1 MRKSMIQ
8 GPVTEPP
15 PQLAAILEHMM
26 LRPLKVPDGSS
37 IPDLCLDKKAVK
49 SLFQRQAL
57 LACSSFLLCASNE
70 RLKIEFRPHISD
82 EAWRT
87 AMGPDDELERIHYLA
102 GRVGADMMRA
112 AGVSP

>member
-1 MRKSMIQ
+1 MALK

-15 PQLAAILEHMM
+15 SELTAVLAHML
-26 LRPLKVPDGSS
+26 LRPLKLPDGRS
-37 IPDLCLDKKAVK
+37 IPDLGLDKKAAK
-49 SLFQRQAL
+49 TLFPRQTL
-57 LACSSFLLCASNE
+57 LSCASFMLCASNE
-70 RLKIEFRPHISD
+70 RLNVEFRPYISE

-87 AMGPDDELERIHYLA
+87 AMGPGDERERIRYLA

>member
-1 MRKSMIQ
+1 MAKRLVK

-15 PQLAAILEHMM
+15 PELAAILGHMI

-37 IPDLCLDKKAVK
+37 IPDLGLDKKAAK
-49 SLFQRQAL
+49 ALFPREAL
-57 LACSSFLLCASNE
+57 IACSSFLLCASDE
-70 RLKIEFRPHISD
+70 RLKVEFAPHVSD

-87 AMGPDDELERIHYLA
+87 AMGPKDELQRIHYLA

-112 AGVSP
+112 AGISP